1 MCADLL
7 LQQIHFKSDTEMC
20 MVVILVSVK
29 PVDPNTMLS
38 PYICTSLC
46 VSVQIV
52 VVWVFFLFCDH
63 RCREVGAIIPHGP
76 GTVHYWYAKR
86 TLHLA
91 HLFVCFF
98 LSPFPVVMLLPSLRQ
113 SS

>member
-76 GTVHYWYAKR
+76 WHS
-86 TLHLA
+86 TLLVCETHLA
-91 HLFVCFF
+91 FGSFVCLF
-98 LSPFPVVMLLPSLRQ
+98 LSIPIPRSHVTPLT
-113 SS
+113 